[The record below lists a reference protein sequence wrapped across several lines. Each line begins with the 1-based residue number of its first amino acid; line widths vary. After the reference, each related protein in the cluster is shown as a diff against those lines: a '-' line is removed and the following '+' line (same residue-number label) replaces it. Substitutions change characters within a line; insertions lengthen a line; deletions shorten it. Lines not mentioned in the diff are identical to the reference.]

1 MRAMIDMAADRGAFI
16 DQSQSFNAFV
26 QEASY
31 AKLHSMH
38 LHSWRRGLK
47 TGMYY
52 LRTQAATRAVQ
63 YTVSSKGGAAAE
75 GAPPAGQPVA
85 CMRDNPEC
93 EACGA

>member
-1 MRAMIDMAADRGAFI
+1 M
-16 DQSQSFNAFV
+16 